1 MVFTE
6 EKINNN
12 WVYKAESWHGS
23 FVIWCIKKLDAG
35 ILDDIFMAI
44 ISAKKS
50 EGEFKHKKLGDNIE
64 IYYTFDRNK
73 KVWLENEEK

>member
-23 FVIWCIKKLDAG
+23 FIIKCVKKLDAG
-35 ILDDIFMAI
+35 ILDDSFMAI

-50 EGEFKHKKLGDNIE
+50 EGGFEHNRLEKDVKIC
-64 IYYTFDRNK
+64 YTFNRNK
-73 KVWLENEEK
+73 KVWLDNNEE